1 MFSLSFHI
9 FHFPLVTSSPHYH
22 ISLTTLKG
30 GGLPWVTLVTILVR
44 EMTHILVTKSPQP
57 HVGHGILSPVTE
69 IVHHA
74 CAVTQTRRFTLKHV
88 LLRKNGEKYFQHEK
102 IKVKTSYNSIN
113 RFTLSM
119 SWSFKAARYPY
130 GKVINVSGSTTRLLK
145 TN

>member
-1 MFSLSFHI
+1 M
-9 FHFPLVTSSPHYH
+9 
-22 ISLTTLKG
+22 LKG
-30 GGLPWVTLVTILVR
+30 GGVILGNPSYYLG
-44 EMTHILVTKSPQP
+44 EGNDSYILVTKSPQP